1 MLTDDSEEIA
11 DERGTGDT
19 SRQPLNFELT
29 LLRGEKSFFCGT
41 FIFICQ
47 LKFSHVI
54 GRIKRDRIC
63 RQGSIGDT
71 GQKEGNSEFSFL
83 AKFRKGE
90 FFTSAVTRR
99 VAMLLPCFLRYPGM
113 LQGYVLLLGNFPS
126 MRIPIDQTEAARY
139 GAEGEE
145 ERGEGGGGQVCPTKG
160 SKWRGCNVNTLSC
173 LFVPS
178 HQRSETLTVNY
189 H

>member
-1 MLTDDSEEIA
+1 MLTGDGREKIA

-19 SRQPLNFELT
+19 SYQRLNFHTFEE
-29 LLRGEKSFFCGT
+29 GEIFHTFEGGEIFQDFFRNISLFASC
-41 FIFICQ
+41 I
-47 LKFSHVI
+47 VE
-54 GRIKRDRIC
+54 RRDRIC
-63 RQGSIGDT
+63 RKGRIGDT

-126 MRIPIDQTEAARY
+126 MPIPIDQTEAARY
-139 GAEGEE
+139 GAA
-145 ERGEGGGGQVCPTKG
+145 RGGGGVRCNPL
-160 SKWRGCNVNTLSC
+160 RGQNGESVL
-173 LFVPS
+173 
-178 HQRSETLTVNY
+178 LTP
-189 H
+189 